1 MTRRSERIGEQIR
14 GELARVL
21 RESVTDPRLRM
32 VTLMRVDVSPELSN
46 AIVYW
51 SSLDAKGEGELE
63 ATADGLLGA
72 AGFLRRELAHCLE
85 LRRVPELRFR
95 HDPSLELGS
104 KTLSL
109 LSLLSSPSDDE
120 KA

>member
-1 MTRRSERIGEQIR
+1 MTRRTERIAEQILE
-14 GELARVL
+14 ELARAL
-21 RESVTDPRLRM
+21 RESATDPRLKL
-32 VTLMRVDVSPELSN
+32 VNLLRVDVSPELSN

-51 SSLDAKGEGELE
+51 STLDLKGETDLDATAKGL
-63 ATADGLLGA
+63 ASAS
-72 AGFLRRELAHCLE
+72 GFLRRELAHRLSGM
-85 LRRVPELRFR
+85 RRIPELRFR

-109 LSLLSSPSDDE
+109 LSSLSDGK